1 VRNFS
6 HTGAQVANIAKM
18 DLTLDK
24 KGIGLETASMDTSTW
39 RGLS

>member
-6 HTGAQVANIAKM
+6 HTGAQVANIAKT
-18 DLTLDK
+18 DSTLDK
-24 KGIGLETASMDTSTW
+24 TGIGLETINMDISTW